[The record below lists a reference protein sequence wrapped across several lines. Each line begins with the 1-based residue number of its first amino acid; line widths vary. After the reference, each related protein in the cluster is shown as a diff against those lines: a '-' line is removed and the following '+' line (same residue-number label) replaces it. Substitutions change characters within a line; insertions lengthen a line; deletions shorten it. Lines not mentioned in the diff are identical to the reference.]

1 MQNFYKFSNY
11 KKSVES
17 WLNLLHWFSNRE
29 ILTPLINLLFNHER
43 YRLRNVNTHI
53 YTYTSAVNEPPKRV
67 KGIGIVIICP
77 KEIQ

>member
-1 MQNFYKFSNY
+1 MQNFDEFS
-11 KKSVES
+11 KIQKSVES
-17 WLNLLHWFSNRE
+17 WLNLLHWFSNLE
-29 ILTPLINLLFNHER
+29 ILMPLINLLFKHER

-67 KGIGIVIICP
+67 KGIGIVLICP